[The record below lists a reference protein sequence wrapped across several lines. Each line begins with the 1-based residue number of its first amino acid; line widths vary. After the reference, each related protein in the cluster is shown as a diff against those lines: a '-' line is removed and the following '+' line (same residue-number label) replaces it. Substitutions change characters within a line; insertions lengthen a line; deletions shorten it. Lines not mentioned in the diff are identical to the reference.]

1 MNTRI
6 YIAID
11 LKSFYA
17 SVECTDRHLDPL
29 TTNLVVADR
38 TRTDKTICLAVSPPL
53 KACGIPGRARL
64 FEVIQK
70 VREVNALR
78 RLHAPDRCF
87 SGNSCN
93 ARDLAANSA
102 LALNYIV
109 APPRMARYLEV
120 SRGIF
125 AIYLRHVSPDD
136 IHVYSIDEVFI
147 DATQYLRI
155 YGLTPRAF
163 AMRLI
168 RDVLNATGITAT
180 VGIGTN
186 LYLAKVAM
194 DIVAK
199 HIPADEDGVRIAE
212 LDEISYR
219 RQLWTHRPFT
229 DFWRIGHGYAERLEA
244 HGIRTMGDVA
254 QLSLSNE
261 EMLYRLFGVNA
272 ELLIDH
278 AWGWEPCTIAEIKAY
293 KPESSSLSVGQVL
306 QDPYEYAK
314 ARVVVK
320 EMADGL
326 SLDLVRKR
334 LLTDQMVLNIGYDV
348 ENLKGRGR
356 GYEGPVEIDHYGR
369 MVPRGAH
376 GSVKLER
383 WTSSSRRIID
393 AVARLYERIANPNLL
408 VRRICVV
415 ANHVTDEVQAKS
427 LSKPEQ
433 LELFTDYGALA
444 EQRMKEQ
451 AEAARERR
459 AQEALLAI
467 RQKLGRN
474 AILKGMN
481 LEEGATARE
490 RNCQIGGH
498 KA

>member
-1 MNTRI
+1 MDSRI

-78 RLHAPDRCF
+78 RIHAPERCF
-87 SGNSCN
+87 AGNSCN
-93 ARDLAANSA
+93 AHELAANPA
-102 LALNYIV
+102 LALNYLV
-109 APPRMARYLEV
+109 APPRMARYMEV

-168 RDVLNATGITAT
+168 RDVLSATGITAT

-199 HIPADEDGVRIAE
+199 HIPADGDGVRVAE

-219 RQLWTHRPFT
+219 RQLWPHRPFT

-244 HGIRTMGDVA
+244 HGMRTMGDVA
-254 QLSLSNE
+254 QISLSNE
-261 EMLYRLFGVNA
+261 EGLYRLFGINA

-306 QDPYEYAK
+306 QDPYEFGK

-334 LLTDQMVLNIGYDV
+334 LVTDQMALSIGYDV
-348 ENLKGRGR
+348 ENLKDTGR

-369 MVPRGAH
+369 VVPRGAH

-393 AVARLYERIANPNLL
+393 AVARLYEQIANPNLL

-415 ANHVTDEVQAKS
+415 ANHVMDEAQAHS

-433 LELFTDYGALA
+433 LELFTDYEALE

-474 AILKGMN
+474 AILEGMN

>member
-1 MNTRI
+1 MDSRI

-17 SVECTDRHLDPL
+17 SVECADRHLDPL

-78 RLHAPDRCF
+78 RIHAPDRCF
-87 SGNSCN
+87 TGNSCN
-93 ARDLAANSA
+93 AHELVANPA

-109 APPRMARYLEV
+109 APPRMARYQEV
-120 SRGIF
+120 SSSIF
-125 AIYLRHVSPDD
+125 AIYMKHVSPED

-147 DATQYLRI
+147 DATQYLRR
-155 YGLTPRAF
+155 YGLTPREL

-168 RDVLNATGITAT
+168 RDVLNTTGITAT
-180 VGIGTN
+180 AGIGTN

-199 HIPADEDGVRIAE
+199 HILADQDGVRIAD

-229 DFWRIGHGYAERLEA
+229 DFWRIGHGYAEKLEA
-244 HGIRTMGDVA
+244 HGMRTMGDVA
-254 QLSLSNE
+254 QISLCNE
-261 EMLYRLFGVNA
+261 ALLYRLFGVNA

-306 QDPYEYAK
+306 QEPYEFEK
-314 ARVVVK
+314 GRVVVM

-334 LLTDQMVLNIGYDV
+334 LMTDQMALSVGYDV
-348 ENLKGRGR
+348 ENLKGTGR

-369 MVPRGAH
+369 QIPKGVH
-376 GSVKLER
+376 GSVNLER
-383 WTSSSRRIID
+383 WTSSSRCIID
-393 AVARLYERIANPNLL
+393 VVARLYERIVNPNLL

-415 ANHVTDEVQAKS
+415 ASHVIDEALAQS
-427 LSKPEQ
+427 QSKPEQ
-433 LELFTDYGALA
+433 LEFFIDYEALEEERA
-444 EQRMKEQ
+444 RQQ
-451 AEAARERR
+451 ADAARERR
-459 AQEALLAI
+459 AQEALLTI